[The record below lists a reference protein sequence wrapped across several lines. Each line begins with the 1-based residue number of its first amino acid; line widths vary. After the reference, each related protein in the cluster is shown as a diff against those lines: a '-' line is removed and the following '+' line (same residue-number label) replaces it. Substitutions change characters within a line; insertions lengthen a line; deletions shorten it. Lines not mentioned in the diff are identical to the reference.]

1 MKSSNCKIFKRVF
14 AVALFCAFSVGLFA
28 ENIVDKSFS
37 LFNEFN
43 SLKIPVYISFECE
56 SDGLV
61 AKGVNPKEV
70 EFSTPSFYGEYVVD
84 ESGRQVFYVSYKK
97 PTEVNANYIRAITK
111 DKIWLTHIPSR
122 KLAVV
127 KKEVSPYIGRQSYM
141 DFLAKVPD
149 DDFTYPTKTFAQ
161 LLQMSRLDGNKLVFS
176 ATENG
181 FKAAFY
187 VDKRDAVD
195 KRIKIM
201 DMYVFDFIGT
211 KTDKTLASIQHRFLL
226 TDFFGNEIESPVVAE
241 YIYSDFAKI
250 KNGVKIPKKIVY
262 NMNVVAPKM
271 DEQGKI
277 LSVRQKRV
285 FWQTVVVKEISA
297 DKQKI
302 AEKSC
307 VSLPKDTRLIDEIN
321 STAFDVGDIVKFY

>member
-70 EFSTPSFYGEYVVD
+70 EFSTPSFYGEYVVG

-141 DFLAKVPD
+141 DFWLKCQ
-149 DDFTYPTKTFAQ
+149 TTI
-161 LLQMSRLDGNKLVFS
+161 LHILQK
-176 ATENG
+176 
-181 FKAAFY
+181 
-187 VDKRDAVD
+187 
-195 KRIKIM
+195 
-201 DMYVFDFIGT
+201 
-211 KTDKTLASIQHRFLL
+211 H
-226 TDFFGNEIESPVVAE
+226 
-241 YIYSDFAKI
+241 
-250 KNGVKIPKKIVY
+250 
-262 NMNVVAPKM
+262 
-271 DEQGKI
+271 
-277 LSVRQKRV
+277 
-285 FWQTVVVKEISA
+285 
-297 DKQKI
+297 
-302 AEKSC
+302 
-307 VSLPKDTRLIDEIN
+307 LPNYCKCL
-321 STAFDVGDIVKFY
+321 G